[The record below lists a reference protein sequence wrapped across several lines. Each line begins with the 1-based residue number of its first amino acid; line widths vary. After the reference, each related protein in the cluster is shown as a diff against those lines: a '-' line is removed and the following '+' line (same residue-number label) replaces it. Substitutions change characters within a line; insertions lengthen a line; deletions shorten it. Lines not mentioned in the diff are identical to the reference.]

1 MSRSDALAAVRDA
14 ADAIEGEGGADDF

>member
-14 ADAIEGEGGADDF
+14 ADATEGESGADDL